1 MELLLR
7 QTPLNEI
14 VDCMHLLPVLMV
26 FVQSA
31 KANKKIFPLLITQFA
46 NPFDSI
52 LPFTLTLDLKII
64 PLS

>member
-7 QTPLNEI
+7 QTPPNEI

-31 KANKKIFPLLITQFA
+31 KANKKIFPLFITQFA
-46 NPFDSI
+46 NPLESI
-52 LPFTLTLDLKII
+52 LPFTLTLDLTII
-64 PLS
+64 SLS